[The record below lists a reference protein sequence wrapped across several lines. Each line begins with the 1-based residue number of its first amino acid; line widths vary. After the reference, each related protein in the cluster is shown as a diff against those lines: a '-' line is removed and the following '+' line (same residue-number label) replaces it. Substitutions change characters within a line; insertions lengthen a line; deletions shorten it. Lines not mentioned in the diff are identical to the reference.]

1 MTGTGGE
8 IVTVTIIEV
17 CELTN
22 FLYKFSMLF
31 LRLNQFLEKSTGKKI
46 FLEGNHGFGS
56 LFCFRLLCLYIKT

>member
-31 LRLNQFLEKSTGKKI
+31 LR
-46 FLEGNHGFGS
+46 
-56 LFCFRLLCLYIKT
+56 